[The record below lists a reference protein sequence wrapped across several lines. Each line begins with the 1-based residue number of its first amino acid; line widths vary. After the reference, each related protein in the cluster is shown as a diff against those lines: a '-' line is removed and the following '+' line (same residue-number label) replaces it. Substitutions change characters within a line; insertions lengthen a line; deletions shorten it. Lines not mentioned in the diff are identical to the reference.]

1 MAYYLV
7 ALPREEGAAGQNGI
21 VTSVAV
27 QQAPEHPMDDVVVEF
42 TEQNV
47 RRALDLQVKRQVPIS
62 ARLAVSCSRAE

>member
-1 MAYYLV
+1 
-7 ALPREEGAAGQNGI
+7 
-21 VTSVAV
+21 
-27 QQAPEHPMDDVVVEF
+27 MDDVVVEF